1 MATFFILLF
10 FVALFVVFFVLSLFF
25 SVLSRILSWF
35 GIGRVKS
42 GSGTSRSTVS
52 DNANEHTGK
61 NERTAGERRK
71 LFADDEGEYVDFEE
85 IN

>member
-10 FVALFVVFFVLSLFF
+10 FVALFVVFFVFSLFF
-25 SVLSRILSWF
+25 SLLSRILSWF
-35 GIGRVKS
+35 GFGRVKS

-52 DNANEHTGK
+52 GNANERTEK
-61 NERTAGERRK
+61 NERTAKERRK

-85 IN
+85 IK

>member
-1 MATFFILLF
+1 MATLLILLF
-10 FVALFVVFFVLSLFF
+10 FVALFVVFFVFSLFF

-42 GSGTSRSTVS
+42 GSGTYRSTVS
-52 DNANEHTGK
+52 DNANEHTEK
-61 NERTAGERRK
+61 NERTVKERRK